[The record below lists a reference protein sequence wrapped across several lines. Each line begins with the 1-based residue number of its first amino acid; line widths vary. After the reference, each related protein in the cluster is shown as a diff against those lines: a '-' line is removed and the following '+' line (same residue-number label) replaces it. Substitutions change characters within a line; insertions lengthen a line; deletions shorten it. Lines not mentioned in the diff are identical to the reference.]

1 MSENKQPCDTCEH
14 NPEYNPQPNTDR
26 PIAIL
31 TDSGIGGGLAGAAI
45 GGLLG
50 HRVGGVFG
58 AVVGATAGGLV
69 GNGTAVRINRVVE
82 SIENSA
88 NTVSDTVN
96 HNVNSVGTAL
106 KDTIEEVKP
115 FVGTANTV
123 AQGVNYGISNV
134 NSVVDTLR
142 DTVVEVK
149 PSFVGTAYT
158 VAQGISSSVNSINS
172 VVNTLKDTVD
182 EVKPSVVNVVDTVV
196 NTVKDTIEQIKP
208 PANSDEEIIE
218 DSDPVAPALTTPTH
232 PESDNIQ
239 STVNTVKDNI
249 EEIKPSTKCDRD
261 IEDADTGV
269 NLWEDNSEL
278 DQSVV
283 TPALTTPAHPEFEIQ
298 STVNTVKDNIEEI
311 KPTKC
316 DRDIEDTDI
325 GVNLWEDNSELDD
338 VVIPLTTPAHL
349 ENIQSVNTVKDN
361 IEEIN
366 LSANSDRDSIA
377 DAENSQLH
385 QESLVIE
392 TPLTTPA
399 HPEFENI
406 QSTTEVETTQQEMVI
421 PALTTPAHPVNNIVQ
436 SELKNKSTPEVETNP
451 RSQRIEFIKGIS
463 PIVGAVI
470 GAVAFI
476 SLGSISGFSPIPN
489 SRLTSARSRTAIP
502 ASEPS
507 ASTPADGWIFIGN
520 INKTSPAS
528 GKPLLKGSQSTDSSV
543 VPSVGALVTVNFDPG
558 VTLRDNA
565 PQKPNY
571 SYKEQKA
578 LDVVKPAEKLKILQV
593 ELIPSPQ
600 TNKSVTSVWAK
611 VDRCGKNCD

>member
-58 AVVGATAGGLV
+58 AMVGATAGGLV

-88 NTVSDTVN
+88 NTVSKTVN
-96 HNVNSVGTAL
+96 DNVNGVGTAL

-142 DTVVEVK
+142 DTATEVK

-182 EVKPSVVNVVDTVV
+182 EVKPSVVDAVDTVV

-218 DSDPVAPALTTPTH
+218 DSDPVAPALTNQADS
-232 PESDNIQ
+232 EFENIQ
-239 STVNTVKDNI
+239 SVNTVKDTIEQINPPVNSD
-249 EEIKPSTKCDRD
+249 EEIK
-261 IEDADTGV
+261 
-269 NLWEDNSEL
+269 
-278 DQSVV
+278 
-283 TPALTTPAHPEFEIQ
+283 
-298 STVNTVKDNIEEI
+298 
-311 KPTKC
+311 
-316 DRDIEDTDI
+316 EDTDI
-325 GVNLWEDNSELDD
+325 WANLWEDNSELDD
-338 VVIPLTTPAHL
+338 VVIPALTNQADSEF
-349 ENIQSVNTVKDN
+349 ENIQSVDTVKDN
-361 IEEIN
+361 IEEIKP
-366 LSANSDRDSIA
+366 STNSDRDSMA

-392 TPLTTPA
+392 TPLTTPEHPVNIQSTVNTVKDNIQEIKQPNSDRDIEDTDIWVNLWEENSHLDESAIIPLTTPA
-399 HPEFENI
+399 HPENI
-406 QSTTEVETTQQEMVI
+406 QSTTEEIETTQQETVVI
-421 PALTTPAHPVNNIVQ
+421 PDLTTPAHPENIQ
-436 SELKNKSTPEVETNP
+436 STTEEIETNP
-451 RSQRIEFIKGIS
+451 RSQKIQFLKGIS

-470 GAVAFI
+470 GAVAFV

-489 SRLTSARSRTAIP
+489 SRLTSTRSRTAIP

-507 ASTPADGWIFIGN
+507 ASTPADGWIFMGN
-520 INKTSPAS
+520 INKTSTPAF
-528 GKPLLKGSQSTDSSV
+528 GKPLVEGSQSTDSSV
-543 VPSVGALVTVNFDPG
+543 VPSVGALVTVSFKPG
-558 VTLRDNA
+558 VTLRDNV
-565 PQKPNY
+565 PQKPNF

-578 LDVVKPAEKLKILQV
+578 LDVVKPTEKLKILQV
-593 ELIPSPQ
+593 EFIAPQ
-600 TNKSVTSVWAK
+600 VTKSVTSVWAK
-611 VDRCGKNCD
+611 VDRCGKDCN